1 MSSRIS
7 LGEASSSTTTISR
20 NAVIVWHS
28 LAAPV
33 ADAGRSFTHFDGRF
47 FEFVKPGFHRA
58 LDCLTPRCRGERT
71 FAVADLA
78 SFHGAQRTVGAVL
91 QRMRCCGG
99 RGGPGGG
106 ARLGSWR
113 VP

>member
-1 MSSRIS
+1 M
-7 LGEASSSTTTISR
+7 
-20 NAVIVWHS
+20 WHS

-47 FEFVKPGFHRA
+47 FEFVKPGFYLA
-58 LDCLTPRCRGERT
+58 VDCLTPRCRGERT

-99 RGGPGGG
+99 RGGHVG
-106 ARLGSWR
+106 AAWLVTGPILNARVRPRR
-113 VP
+113 VPLRGPEARE